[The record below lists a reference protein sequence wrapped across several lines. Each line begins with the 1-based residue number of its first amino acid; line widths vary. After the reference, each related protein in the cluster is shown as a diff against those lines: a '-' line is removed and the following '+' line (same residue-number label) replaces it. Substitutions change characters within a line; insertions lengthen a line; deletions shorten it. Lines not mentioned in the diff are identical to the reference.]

1 MRVLAKDI
9 IQAAQD
15 KPGETVEVKGWVHR
29 IRELGGITFV
39 ILRDRSGILQ
49 LVLE

>member
-9 IQAAQD
+9 LAGAGT
-15 KPGETVEVKGWVHR
+15 GEQGSLEVSGWVHR

-39 ILRDRSGILQ
+39 ILRDRSGLVQ
-49 LVLE
+49 LV